1 MAKHDG
7 FSDENG
13 VLINHKGL
21 RNREAL
27 ARLEN
32 KFAGFSAAILKEEG
46 GIPGKF
52 DQEHLQKIHKEL
64 FQKVYPWAGETRA
77 NRGGFQGI
85 KDTVVNLV
93 PQEMRYAPF
102 KEIEQRLQAISK
114 QLEQENNLKGL
125 GQEKFIERAAYY
137 LDQYNHV
144 HPFREGNGRTL
155 QAALTQLGKEAG
167 YDIDFNRAEPAKYNE
182 ARNFAI
188 VKPYTFQE
196 AHKNLAPLK
205 EFLQEITTP
214 LPGIEAKKARTEGIA
229 RTPEPSAA
237 MKRIEALRELEVTGN
252 RIADRWDIVVKQ
264 QVKSIVEE
272 PKSLKNYEKGLRA
285 IGKSILEGGA
295 KPEHYLYQ
303 DAERFTKAIDQVKY
317 ISAGKE
323 IPALK
328 APSPAQQLQSGQPK
342 NHTEAKELFI
352 KASAIISLEL
362 KAHGKETEGGRLQDV
377 AKFVSKVPY
386 VGGVNKEHVK
396 NALVASATI
405 PGLTEGGAVYDI
417 KNAVSILE
425 KPARAQSHDTAT
437 KVIHQDRGGVE
448 R

>member
-1 MAKHDG
+1 MAKYDG

-13 VLINHKGL
+13 VLLNHKGI

-32 KFAGFSAAILKEEG
+32 KFAGFGAAILKEEG

-52 DQEHLQKIHKEL
+52 DQEHFQKIHKEL

-77 NRGGFQGI
+77 NRGGFQGV

-102 KEIEQRLQAISK
+102 KEIETRLGTISQ
-114 QLEQENNLKGL
+114 QLQQENNLKGL
-125 GQEKFIERAAYY
+125 STEKFIERAAYY

-167 YDIDFNRAEPAKYNE
+167 YDIDFNRADPAKYNE

-188 VKPYTFQE
+188 VKPHALQE
-196 AHKNLAPLK
+196 AHKNLVPLK

-214 LPGIEAKKARTEGIA
+214 LPGIEAEKARTERIP

-252 RIADRWDIVVKQ
+252 RIADRWDIAVKQ

-272 PKSLKNYEKGLRA
+272 PRSLKNYEKGLRT
-285 IGKSILEGGA
+285 IGTSILEGGA

-303 DAERFTKAIDQVKY
+303 DAERLTKAIDQVKY
-317 ISAGKE
+317 IAAGKE
-323 IPALK
+323 IPASK
-328 APSPAQQLQSGQPK
+328 VPSPAQPLPSDLPK
-342 NHTEAKELFI
+342 NHSEAKDLFL
-352 KASAIISLEL
+352 KASAILSLEL
-362 KAHGKETEGGRLQDV
+362 KAYGKETEGERLKEV
-377 AKFVSKVPY
+377 AAFVSKVPY
-386 VGGVNKEHVK
+386 VGGVNKAHVK
-396 NALVASATI
+396 NALGTLATI
-405 PGLTEGGAVYDI
+405 PGFTEGGAVNDI

-425 KPARAQSHDTAT
+425 KPERVQSQGPAS
-437 KVIHQDRGGVE
+437 KVLHQYRGGVE

>member
-13 VLINHKGL
+13 VLLNHKGI

-32 KFAGFSAAILKEEG
+32 KFAGFGAAILKEEG

-102 KEIEQRLQAISK
+102 KEIEQRLEAISQ
-114 QLEQENNLKGL
+114 QLQQENNLKGL
-125 GQEKFIERAAYY
+125 GQEKFIERASYY

-182 ARNFAI
+182 ARKFAI
-188 VKPYTFQE
+188 VKPYALQE

-214 LPGIEAKKARTEGIA
+214 LPGIEAEKARTEGAA
-229 RTPEPSAA
+229 RTPESSAA

-272 PKSLKNYEKGLRA
+272 PKSLKNYEKGLRT

-317 ISAGKE
+317 VSAGKE
-323 IPALK
+323 IPVLK
-328 APSPAQQLQSGQPK
+328 APSSAQQLQSGQPK

-362 KAHGKETEGGRLQDV
+362 KAHGKETEGERLQDV

-386 VGGVNKEHVK
+386 VGGVNKSHVH
-396 NALVASATI
+396 NALGASATI
-405 PGLTEGGAVYDI
+405 PGLTEGGAVSDI
-417 KNAVSILE
+417 KNAISILE
-425 KPARAQSHDTAT
+425 KPERAQRHGTAT
-437 KVIHQDRGGVE
+437 KELHQDKGGVE